1 MADFNQVQ
9 GIVTSASENDLK
21 GVLKLKIS
29 GTSEPLTISCPSL
42 AAADEMAEL
51 IDGYCR
57 LVNSSKQSC
66 WNRTGMCVIKLV
78 LYIKGTHTNLHI
90 KWIQILYFALKWIVF
105 QIFFPGSETDDS

>member
-1 MADFNQVQ
+1 MEFAVIDLQIYFQPTHMADFNQVQ

-66 WNRTGMCVIKLV
+66 WNRTGMCAIKLV
-78 LYIKGTHTNLHI
+78 LYI
-90 KWIQILYFALKWIVF
+90 LKVLIP
-105 QIFFPGSETDDS
+105 IFT